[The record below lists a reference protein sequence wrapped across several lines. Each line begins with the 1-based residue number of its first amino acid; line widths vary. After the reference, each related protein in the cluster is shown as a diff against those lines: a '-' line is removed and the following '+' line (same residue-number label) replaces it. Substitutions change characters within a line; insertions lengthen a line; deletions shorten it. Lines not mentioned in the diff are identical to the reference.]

1 MTIFPPFPDHRF
13 RDPRRMAE
21 LAVYREL
28 EASDAPGTAIYE
40 AKGNRQ
46 CPEVDYAIWAEGVAR
61 YAAQLKGGIQ
71 RVQGGT
77 WYRSTPRGE
86 VRVPS
91 PLPKI
96 WDSTMKLHDYVQAR
110 VGDGRNPFF
119 VPVLLLPDM
128 EVDPAIEE
136 WAEHTHV
143 HVLFGTDDL
152 VERLINL
159 APHAQVLYPPT
170 AEEIAEE
177 VDLVLPGRQPE
188 PPQPPPDPQGIQ
200 ARQVAVHHADQVII
214 YTTGG
219 EATEETAMG
228 MPSQP
233 EPPAAPESRGI
244 QAGHVVV
251 HHADRVIIYTTGGED
266 GV

>member
-1 MTIFPPFPDHRF
+1 MNIVPPFPDHRL
-13 RDPRRMAE
+13 RDPKRMAE

-28 EASDAPGTAIYE
+28 EGSDAPGTAIYE
-40 AKGNRQ
+40 AKGSRT
-46 CPEVDYAIWAEGVAR
+46 CPEVDYAIWADGVGR
-61 YAAQLKGGIQ
+61 YAAQIQGGIH
-71 RVQGGT
+71 RVQGGI

-86 VRVPS
+86 VRVPT
-91 PLPKI
+91 PLAQL
-96 WDSTMKLHDYVQAR
+96 WGATMALHDHLQER
-110 VGDGRNPFF
+110 LGGIRSPFF
-119 VPVLLLPDM
+119 IPVLLLPDM
-128 EVDPAIEE
+128 EADPAIEE

-152 VERLINL
+152 VERLVDL

-177 VDLVLPGRQPE
+177 VALVMPGQPE
-188 PPQPPPDPQGIQ
+188 PPLPQGVQ

-219 EATEETAMG
+219 GDAEETSLV
-228 MPSQP
+228 MPGQP
-233 EPPAAPESRGI
+233 EPPPQAPESQGG
-244 QAGHVVV
+244 QSGHVVV
-251 HHADRVIIYTTGGED
+251 QHADRVIIYTTGGEG

>member
-1 MTIFPPFPDHRF
+1 MNIVPSFPDHRL
-13 RDPRRMAE
+13 REPKRMAE

-28 EASDAPGTAIYE
+28 EASDAPGTTIYE
-40 AKGNRQ
+40 AKASRT
-46 CPEVDYAIWAEGVAR
+46 CPEVDFALWIEGVGR
-61 YAAQLKGGIQ
+61 YAMQVKGGIC
-71 RVQGGT
+71 RVQGGI
-77 WYRSTPRGE
+77 WYLSTPRGE

-110 VGDGRNPFF
+110 VEDGRNPFF

-152 VERLINL
+152 VERLVDL

-177 VDLVLPGRQPE
+177 VALVMPGQPE
-188 PPQPPPDPQGIQ
+188 PPLPQGVQ
-200 ARQVAVHHADQVII
+200 ARQVAVYHADQVII
-214 YTTGG
+214 YTTGEG
-219 EATEETAMG
+219 DAEETSLV
-228 MPSQP
+228 MPGQP
-233 EPPAAPESRGI
+233 EPPPAPESQGG
-244 QAGHVVV
+244 QSGHVVV
-251 HHADRVIIYTTGGED
+251 HHADRVIIYTTGGEG

>member
-1 MTIFPPFPDHRF
+1 MNVFPPFPAHRF
-13 RDPRRMAE
+13 RDPKRMAE

-40 AKGNRQ
+40 AKASRT

-71 RVQGGT
+71 RVQGGV

-91 PLPKI
+91 PLAKI

-110 VGDGRNPFF
+110 VQDGRNPFF

-128 EVDPAIEE
+128 DVDPAIEE

-143 HVLFGTDDL
+143 HVVFGTDDL
-152 VERLINL
+152 VERLLNL

-170 AEEIAEE
+170 AAEIAEE
-177 VDLVLPGRQPE
+177 IALVMPGQPE
-188 PPQPPPDPQGIQ
+188 PPQPPSEPQEIQ

-219 EATEETAMG
+219 EAADATSLV
-228 MPSQP
+228 MPGQP
-233 EPPAAPESRGI
+233 ESPPARSSQGV

-251 HHADRVIIYTTGGED
+251 HHADRVIIYTTGGEG